1 MAMITGVNDID
12 IQSFE
17 KEDSVVSDQQA
28 IGSFNLNT
36 SKIKLVNLNKQY
48 DSLKGTWLST
58 IFGKQYVNDA
68 KSKQGDVSI
77 ELECYDLA
85 YAFDKEFSSSE
96 VENSR
101 SKNIFDVQKYY
112 TGISDDKRDAEVS
125 ISNGN
130 ISWTNTSSDSYFPAL
145 WNYGAFPLHKNDA
158 IKVEPNTTYT
168 LSFVISNNIGNGY
181 VYIYE
186 GDADHNGVNNSH
198 GASLTTTSNVSCTF
212 TTSATTEYIII
223 RFARWESTH
232 HEVTISN
239 IQLEKGSSAT
249 NFTPYR
255 NGFSYPATTK
265 DWLLAI
271 CDVCKVE
278 LATPTFPNSDIV
290 LDRQPYLP
298 DGASYRDAVREIAGS
313 AGCFAQIIDDKLHIK
328 WFDNTT
334 TTASDWFELT
344 QGEQVPAVNTVVLGR
359 GDLEDNIVYPSP
371 VPENPYE
378 LRIDDNQILLDHE
391 QDAIVPIYNN
401 VVGFDYRIFKL
412 RFIGLRNLRA
422 GQKIT
427 YIDIDGDTV
436 TTPVM
441 SNTIKFLGGD
451 YTDPNAFESEV
462 ESVQLKETNTT
473 YKYAGTITKTVRRT
487 EAHVNKI
494 DGDIQLITEDVQHVW
509 DEFDNYYT
517 MGQSNT
523 LVQNAVDGL
532 MNTFSNSGGN
542 NLIKNSSLYF
552 GSEDN
557 YDYWD
562 GNLVQV
568 QTDLSSSKKALSLK
582 AGTVTQNISG
592 LVNGYVSLRLS
603 YKKVGTG
610 LDTSAK
616 LILDG
621 VEYNFDEAEGTIE
634 ITKAVT
640 SGVVV
645 IAFNATDNNEFIV
658 YDLMLNYG
666 NGVYLPYQQ
675 AQNELKST
683 QVSISQEIK
692 VESNVENTVTTI
704 GANGLVGT
712 NKSTNEVVFKQ
723 TDTGSYS
730 KHIET
735 ESAKISDLTITKVGD
750 QVWISGT

>member
-85 YAFDKEFSSSE
+85 YAFDKEYEETLHTHYTGKNLFNASAIA
-96 VENSR
+96 NSR
-101 SKNIFDVQKYY
+101 IVVSNNGQTITMPVVS
-112 TGISDDKRDAEVS
+112 TGNGLVMSNTTLAELCPTLAVGDRVYLQM
-125 ISNGN
+125 N
-130 ISWTNTSSDSYFPAL
+130 TTSSVNKYIWLNRSDYL
-145 WNYGAFPLHKNDA
+145 WHPTGARTITATDLGSNVGLYGNRIDRGET
-158 IKVEPNTTYT
+158 IQV
-168 LSFVISNNIGNGY
+168 VISNMRIVRNSTDAFEPY
-181 VYIYE
+181 VGGEPTDIP
-186 GDADHNGVNNSH
+186 
-198 GASLTTTSNVSCTF
+198 
-212 TTSATTEYIII
+212 
-223 RFARWESTH
+223 FA
-232 HEVTISN
+232 
-239 IQLEKGSSAT
+239 
-249 NFTPYR
+249 F
-255 NGFSYPATTK
+255 PATVGA
-265 DWLLAI
+265 WLRAI
-271 CDVCKVE
+271 CDTVGVE

>member
-1 MAMITGVNDID
+1 M
-12 IQSFE
+12 
-17 KEDSVVSDQQA
+17 
-28 IGSFNLNT
+28 
-36 SKIKLVNLNKQY
+36 
-48 DSLKGTWLST
+48 
-58 IFGKQYVNDA
+58 
-68 KSKQGDVSI
+68 
-77 ELECYDLA
+77 
-85 YAFDKEFSSSE
+85 
-96 VENSR
+96 
-101 SKNIFDVQKYY
+101 
-112 TGISDDKRDAEVS
+112 
-125 ISNGN
+125 
-130 ISWTNTSSDSYFPAL
+130 
-145 WNYGAFPLHKNDA
+145 
-158 IKVEPNTTYT
+158 
-168 LSFVISNNIGNGY
+168 
-181 VYIYE
+181 
-186 GDADHNGVNNSH
+186 
-198 GASLTTTSNVSCTF
+198 
-212 TTSATTEYIII
+212 
-223 RFARWESTH
+223 
-232 HEVTISN
+232 
-239 IQLEKGSSAT
+239 
-249 NFTPYR
+249 
-255 NGFSYPATTK
+255 
-265 DWLLAI
+265 
-271 CDVCKVE
+271 
-278 LATPTFPNSDIV
+278 
-290 LDRQPYLP
+290 
-298 DGASYRDAVREIAGS
+298 
-313 AGCFAQIIDDKLHIK
+313 
-328 WFDNTT
+328 
-334 TTASDWFELT
+334 
-344 QGEQVPAVNTVVLGR
+344 
-359 GDLEDNIVYPSP
+359 
-371 VPENPYE
+371 
-378 LRIDDNQILLDHE
+378 
-391 QDAIVPIYNN
+391 
-401 VVGFDYRIFKL
+401 VGFDYRIFKL